1 MSVSMGV
8 VRTWRSGL
16 LDCDYW
22 NNILSLQVPLDFARS
37 SDGKESACCAGDPG
51 SIPGS
56 GSYSPQYSCM
66 ENSMDRGAWQ
76 GYSPWG
82 PKESDMTETSV
93 STGPNGTNAQ
103 SLLHSWGIFSHF
115 NIIVLGVRNSLDQS
129 KPALQIAKQNYQ
141 SAA

>member
-1 MSVSMGV
+1 
-8 VRTWRSGL
+8 
-16 LDCDYW
+16 
-22 NNILSLQVPLDFARS
+22 
-37 SDGKESACCAGDPG
+37 
-51 SIPGS
+51 
-56 GSYSPQYSCM
+56 
-66 ENSMDRGAWQ
+66 MDRGAGQ

-93 STGPNGTNAQ
+93 STGPTGTNAQ